1 MGIDVPN
8 IHTVFHWGP
17 PNDIESYV
25 QETGRGGRNG
35 EPTRAILYY
44 NKRDVAR
51 SGHVN
56 ESMRMYC
63 IDIAKCRRQQLM
75 KQFSE
80 TGHIDSPEHM
90 HSCCDVCADQCVCE
104 ACTTDTTISRIG
116 VELSTDCSS
125 IDIDYPSILPSYRK
139 LLKKELMEV
148 HENNL
153 LEPASL
159 LVGADILSG
168 LTNSTIEMLIK
179 NCSTIKSIQD
189 VLSLGVSPEFAAM
202 VYEIVSKYN

>member
-1 MGIDVPN
+1 M
-8 IHTVFHWGP
+8 
-17 PNDIESYV
+17 

-63 IDIAKCRRQQLM
+63 IDITKCRRQQLM

-125 IDIDYPSILPSYRK
+125 TDIDYPSILPSYRK
-139 LLKKELMEV
+139 LLKKRIDGS
-148 HENNL
+148 
-153 LEPASL
+153 ARKYFTRTCITSCRCWY
-159 LVGADILSG
+159 LSG

-202 VYEIVSKYN
+202 V